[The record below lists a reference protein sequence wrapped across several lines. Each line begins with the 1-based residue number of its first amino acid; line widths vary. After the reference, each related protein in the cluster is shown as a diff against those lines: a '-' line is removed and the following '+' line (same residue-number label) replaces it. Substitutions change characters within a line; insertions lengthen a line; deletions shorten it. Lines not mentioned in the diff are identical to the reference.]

1 MPSVIGEIR
10 KKWLALGGE
19 KSWLGSPISNETK
32 FAEGGRV
39 SYFQRGAIYWWPDTG
54 AIDLNDVI
62 VHYTGLVCFNETSW
76 DQGSNSDE
84 PYAVLGVISPA
95 GTSVT
100 RTRVYNDVDSGE
112 SRPDLLQIYRGKPH
126 GLTITTLLM
135 EHDEA
140 DPDRYKSAMQS
151 AVALGFKGVTKLIE
165 FIPVAGPIISAVA
178 DPILAAVAPGVSKEL
193 HKALNLG
200 DDRIG
205 AVTLAL
211 TAKQMIVLA
220 ARTTNSVERGV
231 GFKVATPLLSAHGAN
246 YKVYFGVVPA

>member
-1 MPSVIGEIR
+1 MPKVIGEIR

-19 KSWLGSPISNETK
+19 KSWLGSPISNELK
-32 FAEGGRV
+32 FTEGGRV
-39 SYFQRGAIYWWPDTG
+39 SFFQRGAIYWWPDTG
-54 AIDLNDVI
+54 AIDLNDVV
-62 VHYTGLVCFNETSW
+62 VHYTGLVCFSETSW
-76 DQGSNSDE
+76 DQGSDSDE
-84 PYAVLGVISPA
+84 PYAVLGVAFPN
-95 GTSVT
+95 GTVVKRS
-100 RTRVYNDVDSGE
+100 RVYDDVDSGE
-112 SRPDLLQIYRGKPH
+112 SRPDLLEIYRGKPR
-126 GLTITTLLM
+126 GLTISTLLM

-140 DPDRYKSAMQS
+140 NPDKYKSAMES
-151 AVALGFKGVTKLIE
+151 AVALGFKGLTTLIE
-165 FIPVAGPIISAVA
+165 FIPGVGPIISAVA

-231 GFKVATPLLSAHGAN
+231 GFKVATPLLSAHGAD
-246 YKVYFGVVPA
+246 YKVYFGIVPA